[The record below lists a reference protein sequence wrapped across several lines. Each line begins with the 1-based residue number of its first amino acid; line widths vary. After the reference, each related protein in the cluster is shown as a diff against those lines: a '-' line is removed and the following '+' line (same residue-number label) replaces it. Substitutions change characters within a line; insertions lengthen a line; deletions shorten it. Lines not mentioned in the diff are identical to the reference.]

1 MQPLTEPR
9 GRGIGAG
16 RPDLVVDGPCST
28 DHGVAEH
35 MEVGCV

>member
-16 RPDLVVDGPCST
+16 RTDLVVDGPCST
-28 DHGVAEH
+28 DVVAEH